1 MLLIKLTF
9 HTTGAVLALAML
21 ATCYAAFTAIRADQ
35 SPQVTE
41 EYRQSTLTSQ
51 SGNPFWEL
59 GSGFADVFAI
69 VGERLSGK

>member
-1 MLLIKLTF
+1 MNKRNFII
-9 HTTGAVLALAML
+9 TTGAVLALAML

-41 EYRQSTLTSQ
+41 EYRQSPLPRQ
-51 SGNPFWEL
+51 SGNPFGDL

-69 VGERLSGK
+69 AGERLSGK